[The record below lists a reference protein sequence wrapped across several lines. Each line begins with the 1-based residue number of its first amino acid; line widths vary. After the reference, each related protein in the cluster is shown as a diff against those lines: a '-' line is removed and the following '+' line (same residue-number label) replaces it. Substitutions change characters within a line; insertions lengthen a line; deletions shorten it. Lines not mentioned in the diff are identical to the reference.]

1 MFHPTA
7 RPRWAL
13 LALSTLLCGFLA
25 LVAPATAG
33 AQESPTYEV
42 SISGDCPTAP
52 SGLFTLTVTVVNN
65 GADPVDVVALDR
77 NFTVAAGATGSAVFF
92 ERDVSSSALANSI
105 SVDGEPVGDVLVSTA
120 ACVPPELPPSSADV
134 PPSSSGEPPSSSD
147 EPPSSDIDAIP
158 IAAPLNPKFTG

>member
-1 MFHPTA
+1 MLDVGNRA
-7 RPRWAL
+7 RWAL
-13 LALSTLLCGFLA
+13 LAVVSLLLGIIG

-52 SGLFTLTVTVVNN
+52 SELFTLTVTVVNS

-92 ERDVSSSALANSI
+92 ERDVSSSALANTI
-105 SVDGEPVGDVLVSTA
+105 TVDGEPVEGVVVSTP
-120 ACVPPELPPSSADV
+120 ACVPPELPPSSA
-134 PPSSSGEPPSSSD
+134 D